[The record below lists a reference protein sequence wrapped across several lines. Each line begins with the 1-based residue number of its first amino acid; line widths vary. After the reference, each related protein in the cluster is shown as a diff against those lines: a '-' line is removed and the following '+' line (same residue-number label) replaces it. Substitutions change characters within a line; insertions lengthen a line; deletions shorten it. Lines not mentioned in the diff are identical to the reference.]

1 MDWVRN
7 RRGNGNGE
15 RDGARE
21 SFSKKTQHRLKMNS
35 ETGRLEEKK
44 RGRQERQEIDQF

>member
-1 MDWVRN
+1 MDRVRN
-7 RRGNGNGE
+7 RGENGNGE

-21 SFSKKTQHRLKMNS
+21 SFSKKNS

-44 RGRQERQEIDQF
+44 RGRQRRVIDQF